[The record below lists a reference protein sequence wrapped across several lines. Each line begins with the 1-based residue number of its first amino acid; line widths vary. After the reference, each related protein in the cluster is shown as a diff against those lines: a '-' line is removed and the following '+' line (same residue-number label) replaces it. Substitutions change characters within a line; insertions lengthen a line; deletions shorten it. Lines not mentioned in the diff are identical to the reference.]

1 MRKLWIKKPCD
12 RKGYSFWE
20 TEVSDDEHCLRE
32 DDFKNSVCFVPEAR
46 YRELE
51 LEQVRHIEII
61 EEANSKLVYEL
72 EAKNGELETK
82 LQQAQ
87 AVYNSLIDG
96 AARDT
101 ERINDLTEKLN
112 YVKHLHSTSWDH
124 QQVEIK
130 ELNAKNTGLEKKLE
144 IAVEAFNKIDKSN
157 ACMKYFN
164 NDIHEIIYE
173 TREALAAIK
182 DN

>member
-144 IAVEAFNKIDKSN
+144 IAVEALERLDKITVLAES
-157 ACMKYFN
+157 ARY
-164 NDIHEIIYE
+164 IIK
-173 TREALAAIK
+173 EALELTRVK
-182 DN
+182 